1 MKDKID
7 QLLEAARADGLVD
20 EGLAEK
26 LADLAARRD
35 RERAVL
41 GLGSAIGRLGAAA
54 TVIGI
59 ILLVAANWPRIGNW
73 GKIAGLVV
81 LLVGV
86 HGAALWIHWTRKPY
100 PRFAE
105 SLHIVGAGLFLAG
118 LALVRQI
125 YHLPFDP
132 GRGMLLWLVAI
143 APLAILLRSPGMTA
157 LAILA
162 AWAWLHFEAADPSSP
177 LHVTGFTAFLMISIG
192 MGLALLGAQTWLA
205 QTGNERR
212 IKTVLRDAARL
223 MLFYGIYALGFF
235 NRFSEQTH
243 VASPGSLALPLGA
256 LALGAAGIVVGWN
269 RLASETPWLRGRLLV
284 LLVVLLATCVAA
296 LLIDT
301 GVIPR
306 GPNLSAFGSRWFF
319 RYTVA
324 TMAIA
329 AAAWAVWF
337 LFALWLVAYGLLSR
351 QKSFV
356 NIGVQ
361 AVGLGIVTRF
371 LDLIMGLA
379 RTGNLFVFAGIVL
392 LGTAWGMERWRRAV
406 VARIEAAT

>member
-1 MKDKID
+1 MKDRID
-7 QLLEAARADGLVD
+7 QLLEAAQADGLVD
-20 EGLAEK
+20 AGLAEK

-73 GKIAGLVV
+73 VKIAGLVV

-86 HGAALWIHWTRKPY
+86 HGAALWIHWTRRPY

-132 GRGMLLWLVAI
+132 GRGMLLWLAAI

-177 LHVTGFTAFLMISIG
+177 LHVTGFTAFLVISIG

-235 NRFSEQTH
+235 NRFSEQTP
-243 VASPGSLALPLGA
+243 VASPESLALPLGA

-269 RLASETPWLRGRLLV
+269 RLASDTPWLRGRLLA

-296 LLIDT
+296 LLVDI

-306 GPNLSAFGSRWFF
+306 GPNLSTLGSRWFF

-379 RTGNLFVFAGIVL
+379 RTGKLFVFAGIVL
-392 LGTAWGMERWRRAV
+392 LGTAWAMERWRRAV
-406 VARIEAAT
+406 VARIERAA

>member
-1 MKDKID
+1 
-7 QLLEAARADGLVD
+7 
-20 EGLAEK
+20 
-26 LADLAARRD
+26 
-35 RERAVL
+35 
-41 GLGSAIGRLGAAA
+41 
-54 TVIGI
+54 
-59 ILLVAANWPRIGNW
+59 
-73 GKIAGLVV
+73 
-81 LLVGV
+81 
-86 HGAALWIHWTRKPY
+86 
-100 PRFAE
+100 
-105 SLHIVGAGLFLAG
+105 
-118 LALVRQI
+118 
-125 YHLPFDP
+125 
-132 GRGMLLWLVAI
+132 
-143 APLAILLRSPGMTA
+143 MTA

-162 AWAWLHFEAADPSSP
+162 AWGWLHFEAADPSSP
-177 LHVTGFTAFLMISIG
+177 LHVIGFTSFLMISIG
-192 MGLALLGAQTWLA
+192 MGLALLGGQTWLA
-205 QTGNERR
+205 PTGNERR
-212 IKTVLRDAARL
+212 IKTVLRDSARL

-235 NRFSEQTH
+235 NRFSELPHST
-243 VASPGSLALPLGA
+243 SPGSLALPLGA
-256 LALGAAGIVVGWN
+256 LALGVAGIVVGWN
-269 RLASETPWLRGRLLV
+269 RLASETPWLRGRLLA

-296 LLIDT
+296 VLVDT

-306 GPNLSAFGSRWFF
+306 GPNLSALGSRWFY

-329 AAAWAVWF
+329 ATAWAVWF

-392 LGTAWGMERWRRAV
+392 LRTAWAMERWRRAV